1 MLQQELAFIKEN
13 IKNME
18 KKNPSISK
26 VSIGWHLDHS
36 LKVING
42 VLGVLKQSNP
52 KEYKR
57 NFNVIRAIVFL
68 RGKFPRGRARSPKRV
83 LPPEI
88 ILKADVEKQLQDAE
102 ENLKIIPKLQENQHF
117 SHPIFK
123 QLNKK
128 QTLQFLKLHTQHH
141 FKIIEDILK

>member
-1 MLQQELAFIKEN
+1 MLQQELAFIRDN

-18 KKNPSISK
+18 KKNTSISK
-26 VSIGWHLDHS
+26 ASVGWHLDHS

-42 VLGVLKQSNP
+42 VLGVLQKSNP
-52 KEYKR
+52 LEYKR
-57 NFNVIRAIVFL
+57 NFNFIRAVVFL
-68 RGKFPRGRARSPKRV
+68 RGKFPRGKTKSPKRV

-88 ILKADVEKQLQDAE
+88 IVKKDIENQLQLAE
-102 ENLKIIPKLQENQHF
+102 DNLKIIPKLHDLQHF
-117 SHPIFK
+117 THPIFK

-141 FKIIEDILK
+141 IKIIEDMLK